1 MEIKKVF
8 FHFDFNVYL
17 ATTKSM
23 TETKKYDT
31 PIHNHREPL
40 KGARKAN
47 NVGGTFSGA
56 LYKIEIPEEVHKLP
70 DNITKLYI

>member
-1 MEIKKVF
+1 
-8 FHFDFNVYL
+8 
-17 ATTKSM
+17 M

-47 NVGGTFSGA
+47 KVGGTFSGA
-56 LYKIEIPEEVHKLP
+56 LYKIEIPGEVHKLQE
-70 DNITKLYI
+70 NITKLHI